1 MRASPLLLILR
12 IKKMYPWTLAFIFII
27 LGVVIM
33 WLYREGTK
41 HTLKFSVL
49 ELYSK
54 DLTKAARE
62 GKIDPV
68 IGRKHEI
75 DRVIQILCRR
85 TKNNPVL
92 IGKSGVGKT
101 AIVEELATEIASGE
115 VPELLTGK
123 RLLALDLSGLVAG
136 TKYRGEFEKRLK
148 ALTDE
153 IIAAQRKIILFIDE
167 LHTLAEAGEAT
178 GAINAADILK
188 PALARGELQVVGA
201 STMQDYEKYVSK
213 DLTLERR
220 FQPVMVYEPTEEST
234 LEILQGIRARY
245 EQHHGV
251 RISDDALRAAV
262 TLSGK
267 YLHDRVFPD
276 KAIDLVDEAAARVR
290 LKAMESE
297 KYHEPVSKE
306 VTGKDIEE
314 IMNQWKVDAASMEDL
329 KNTDK

>member
-1 MRASPLLLILR
+1 
-12 IKKMYPWTLAFIFII
+12 MYPWTLAFIFII

-41 HTLKFSVL
+41 HSLKFSVL

-68 IGRKHEI
+68 VGRKHEI
-75 DRVIQILCRR
+75 ERVIQILCRR

-115 VPELLTGK
+115 VPELLKGK

-201 STMQDYEKYVSK
+201 STMQDYEKYVRK

-220 FQPVMVYEPTEEST
+220 FQPVMVYEPTEEIT
-234 LEILQGIRARY
+234 LEILHGIRARY

-297 KYHEPVSKE
+297 KYHELVSKE

-314 IMNQWKVDAASMEDL
+314 IMNQWKSDAAQMEDIRESE
-329 KNTDK
+329 K